1 MSAWKKRA
9 VKERSKLVNSLT
21 RWRVIR
27 KKSQQDLSRDVG
39 SAQAQL
45 SRIEVGTAG
54 LSLGLVLDMSK
65 ALDCELMVVPTELR
79 GQVFAIVDRFAQ
91 ERELDL
97 GPRTMPGRKR
107 GSGPGVYAGMLAS
120 KTRVGTGVG
129 A

>member
-27 KKSQQDLSRDVG
+27 KKSQQELCRDVG

-45 SRIEVGTAG
+45 SRIEVGAAG

-65 ALDCELMVVPTELR
+65 ALDCELMVVPTEVR
-79 GQVFAIVDRFAQ
+79 GQVFAIVDRYAQ

-97 GPRTMPGRKR
+97 GPRVTPGRKR
-107 GSGPGVYAGMLAS
+107 GSGRDIHGGMVMPKVREGL
-120 KTRVGTGVG
+120 GMG

>member
-9 VKERSKLVNSLT
+9 VKERTKLVNSLT

-27 KKSQQDLSRDVG
+27 KKSQQDLCRDVG

-45 SRIEVGTAG
+45 SRIEVGTTG

-79 GQVFAIVDRFAQ
+79 SQVFAIVDRFAQ

-97 GPRTMPGRKR
+97 GPRTTPGRKR
-107 GSGPGVYAGMLAS
+107 GSGREVHAGMLAS
-120 KTRVGTGVG
+120 RTPVGMG
-129 A
+129 AGA

>member
-27 KKSQQDLSRDVG
+27 KKSQQDLCRDVG

-45 SRIEVGTAG
+45 SRIEVGTTG

-97 GPRTMPGRKR
+97 GPRTTPGRKR
-107 GSGPGVYAGMLAS
+107 GNGREIHAGMLAS
-120 KTRVGTGVG
+120 KTSMGVG
-129 A
+129 MGA

>member
-1 MSAWKKRA
+1 MSTWKKRA

-27 KKSQQDLSRDVG
+27 KKSQQDLCRDVG

-45 SRIEVGTAG
+45 SRIEVGTTG

-79 GQVFAIVDRFAQ
+79 GQVFALVDRFAQ

-97 GPRTMPGRKR
+97 GPRTTSGRKR
-107 GSGPGVYAGMLAS
+107 GSSPGVHAGMLVS
-120 KTRVGTGVG
+120 RTPVGVSVG

>member
-107 GSGPGVYAGMLAS
+107 GSSPGVHAGMLAS
-120 KTRVGTGVG
+120 RTRVGTGVG

>member
-107 GSGPGVYAGMLAS
+107 GSSPGVHAGMLAS
-120 KTRVGTGVG
+120 RTPVGTGVR